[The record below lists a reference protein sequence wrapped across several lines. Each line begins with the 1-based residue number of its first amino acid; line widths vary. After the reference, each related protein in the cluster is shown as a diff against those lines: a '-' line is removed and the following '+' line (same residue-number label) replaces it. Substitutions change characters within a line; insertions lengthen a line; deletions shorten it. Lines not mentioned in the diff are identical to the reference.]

1 VAPALTVRFYV
12 GELQAGGMRL
22 RPAVEQLHVV
32 RGMRLVLA
40 PTEPGEVLR
49 ELSADQHHELVD
61 ALLG

>member
-1 VAPALTVRFYV
+1 
-12 GELQAGGMRL
+12 MRL